1 MYIISVDLGSTNF
14 KAIVM
19 KIDGDNITV
28 FCKHKSKSTD
38 FNKFIDEIIVK
49 YSIDKEKIEK
59 IVATGTGSSYIDDKY
74 ENIEILKVAEFD
86 AIGFG
91 GLILA
96 HIEEGIIASIGTGT
110 AFIYSNGDVNKHLG
124 GTGLGGGAVVG
135 LGKRL
140 ITKDFNNDG
149 KELMSCFQKVIDMAK
164 TGNTKNVDLT
174 IGDISK
180 NDIGSLTKDITAAN
194 FAALC
199 KTASDHDYA
208 AGIIN
213 MILENIIL
221 QANLYNTKKLPIVLI
236 GTMVSDPYIKDC
248 IRKVCKYCGPESDFR
263 FVDESEYAIA
273 IGAYE
278 YYLLKLRKVV

>member
-1 MYIISVDLGSTNF
+1 MYIISVDLGSSNF

-19 KIDGDNITV
+19 KIDGDNISV
-28 FCKHKSKSTD
+28 VCKYKSKSFD
-38 FNKFIDEIIVK
+38 FGKFISEIIEK
-49 YSIDKEKIEK
+49 FSIDKTKIEK
-59 IVATGTGSSYIDDKY
+59 IVATGTGSSYISDKF
-74 ENIEILKVAEFD
+74 ENIDIVKVAEFD

-91 GLILA
+91 GLILS
-96 HIEEGIIASIGTGT
+96 HLEEGIVASIGTGT
-110 AFIYSNGDVNKHLG
+110 AFIYSNLIENKHLG
-124 GTGLGGGAVVG
+124 GTGLGGGALVG

-140 ITKDFNNDG
+140 LTKDFNNDG
-149 KELMSCFQKVIDMAK
+149 KEVVSCFQKVIDMAK
-164 TGNTKNVDLT
+164 HGNTKNVDLT

-194 FAALC
+194 FAAIY
-199 KTASDHDYA
+199 KKASDSDYA
-208 AGIIN
+208 AGVIN

-248 IRKVCKYCGPESDFR
+248 IRNVCKYCGPESDFR

-278 YYLLKLRKVV
+278 YYLLRLRLV